1 MDNRWN
7 EEIKRRFEHVSLLYM
22 KRVEL
27 DQKIAEERQKL
38 CDLLSK
44 ACFNKVEAPKEVSKE
59 APKEVSKETPKEA
72 PKEVSKEVS
81 KEGRVDIT
89 SKQLSLLRRKLK
101 DREVREIC
109 SKYGI
114 KSLEQ
119 LSKDDAGEVIRKLVD
134 SWKRYK

>member
-59 APKEVSKETPKEA
+59 APKE
-72 PKEVSKEVS
+72 
-81 KEGRVDIT
+81 GRVGIT

-119 LSKDDAGEVIRKLVD
+119 LSIDDAGEVIQKLVD